1 MPSYFNKTLN
11 YLKRNGVKNTY
22 YAVME
27 RLSPGGMADY
37 SKYTYQAPDEDIL
50 KAQRE
55 SWQERKN
62 PLTIS
67 LVVPAYE
74 TKQAYLTAL
83 MDSVLAQTWES
94 WELILADASTSDV
107 VEQTVALYEDARI
120 HYVRLENNDGI
131 SANTNA
137 AIGYVADNM
146 PYSDYVGLLDHDDL
160 LTPDA
165 LYEMAAAIENAPEA
179 VLFYSDEDKC
189 DGTGTQFYEPHIKE
203 KFNLDLF
210 LTNNYICHLTVLRK
224 DWLQELKFRPEMDG
238 AQDFDL
244 VLRVLSKLLSENQK
258 PEQQIIHISKILYHW
273 RCHSESTADNPG
285 SKLYAYE
292 AGRRAIADFLQGNG
306 IHATVK
312 NTSHLGFYRVDYEG
326 NLWKERKDIGIVG
339 GKIIKNGKVVSGNL
353 DGEGNAL
360 YAGLDAHYSG
370 YLHRAALV
378 QDAEACDVRSME
390 IREELRTVF
399 EGYFS
404 CQVPENAIR
413 RKEDGTAVS
422 FITDSFY
429 RDIPFHADLEQ
440 LTPADAQQ
448 AVARISVKFCERV
461 RQEGCRIVWDP
472 EKELKL

>member
-27 RLSPGGMADY
+27 RLTPGGMTDY
-37 SKYTYQAPDEDIL
+37 SGYTYQVPDEETQ
-50 KAQRE
+50 KNQKKE
-55 SWQERKN
+55 WQKRKN

-74 TKQAYLTAL
+74 TKPIYLTAL
-83 MDSVLAQTWES
+83 IDSVLAQTWES
-94 WELILADASTSDV
+94 WELILADASAGDT
-107 VEQTVALYEDARI
+107 VEKTVALYEDTRI
-120 HYVRLENNDGI
+120 HYIRLENNGGI

-137 AIGYVADNM
+137 AIAYVMENM
-146 PYSDYVGLLDHDDL
+146 HHSDYVGLLDHDDL

-165 LYEMAAAIENAPEA
+165 LYEMAAAIEDTPEA

-210 LTNNYICHLTVLRK
+210 LTNNYICHFTVLQK
-224 DWLQELKFRPEMDG
+224 KLLEELQFRPEMDG
-238 AQDFDL
+238 AQDYDL
-244 VLRVLSKLLSENQK
+244 LLQVVDQLLKQHKK
-258 PEQQIIHISKILYHW
+258 PEPYILHIPKVLYHW
-273 RCHSESTADNPG
+273 RCHSESTADNPQ

-292 AGRRAIADFLQGNG
+292 AGRRAIQAFLKEQG

-312 NTSHLGFYRVDYEG
+312 NTSHLGFYRVEYSDS
-326 NLWKERKDIGIVG
+326 LWTERKEIGIVG
-339 GKIIKNGKVVSGNL
+339 GKVIKGGKVVSGNL
-353 DGEGNAL
+353 DGEGNVL

-370 YLHRAALV
+370 YLHRAAMV

-390 IREELRTVF
+390 IREELRTIF
-399 EGYFS
+399 EQYFS
-404 CQVPENAIR
+404 CQVPETAIH
-413 RKEDGTAVS
+413 RKEDGTALS
-422 FITDSFY
+422 FSTDSFY
-429 RDIPFHADLEQ
+429 RDIPFHADLTQ

-448 AVARISVKFCERV
+448 AVAKISVKFCERI
-461 RQEGCRIVWDP
+461 RQEGYGIIWDP